1 MSPRD
6 RSKNALNR
14 LSTRLLIALVILI
27 VVFFLSACASSQTPA
42 AASTNQTALP
52 TPTPAPTSEPI
63 AARVNDQA
71 IPLAALDREV
81 ARRLD
86 GIKGMGDPLPADM
99 NTFRLNVLDALIQQV
114 VIEQAAAIQGV
125 KVTDADVQAELD
137 TTIKIAGSKEN
148 WEAQL
153 SADHMTEEEY
163 RAGLRSTLITEK
175 MRDIVTVNACKNV
188 EEAHARHILV
198 ADEATANQI
207 KAQLDGGADFASL
220 AAQYSLDVTTRQ
232 IGGDLGWF
240 ARGQLLQ
247 AAVEEAA
254 FSLPLNAISAP
265 VKSEL
270 GYHIIQTLER
280 SKDHP
285 IDPETC
291 SRLTQSAFER
301 WIQDLVS
308 KAKIEKYPNGQA

>member
-1 MSPRD
+1 M
-6 RSKNALNR
+6 NR
-14 LSTRLLIALVILI
+14 LATRLLIGLAILI
-27 VVFFLSACASSQTPA
+27 AVFFLSACASSQTPVE
-42 AASTNQTALP
+42 ASSPQANKAVLPAQQTQ
-52 TPTPAPTSEPI
+52 APTAQPI
-63 AARVNDQA
+63 AARVNDQV
-71 IPLAALDREV
+71 ITLGTLDDEV
-81 ARRLD
+81 NRRID
-86 GIKGMGDPLPADM
+86 GIKGTGDPLPTDM
-99 NTFRLNVLDALIQQV
+99 NAFRLNVLDALIEQMI
-114 VIEQAAAIQGV
+114 IEQAAAIQGV
-125 KVTDADVQAELD
+125 TVTDADVQAELD
-137 TTIKIAGSKEN
+137 ATIKIAGSKEN

-153 SADHMTEEEY
+153 SADHMTEDQY

-175 MRDIVTVNACKNV
+175 MRDIVTANACKNV

-247 AAVEEAA
+247 ASVEDAA

-291 SRLTQSAFER
+291 SRLSQSAFER
-301 WIQDLVS
+301 WIQDLIS

>member
-1 MSPRD
+1 M
-6 RSKNALNR
+6 NR
-14 LSTRLLIALVILI
+14 LSTRLLIALVIFI
-27 VVFFLSACASSQTPA
+27 AVFFLSACASSQTPA
-42 AASTNQTALP
+42 AASSTKTALP
-52 TPTPAPTSEPI
+52 AQTQVPTPEPI
-63 AARVNDQA
+63 AARVNDQV
-71 IPLAALDREV
+71 ITLATLDREV
-81 ARRLD
+81 SRRLD
-86 GIKGMGDPLPADM
+86 GIKGMGDPLPTDM
-99 NTFRLNVLDALIQQV
+99 NTFRLSVLDALIQQV

-125 KVTDADVQAELD
+125 QVTEADVQAELD
-137 TTIKIAGSKEN
+137 ATIKIAGSKEN

-153 SADHMTEEEY
+153 QADHMTEEEY
-163 RAGLRSTLITEK
+163 RAGLRSTLITGK

-198 ADEATANQI
+198 ADEATANQV
-207 KAQLDGGADFASL
+207 KARLDGGADFAAL

-247 AAVEEAA
+247 AAVEDAA

-280 SKDHP
+280 SKDRP

-291 SRLTQSAFER
+291 ARLTQSAFEQ
-301 WIQDLVS
+301 WIQGLVS
-308 KAKIEKYPNGQA
+308 KARIEKYPNGQA

>member
-1 MSPRD
+1 
-6 RSKNALNR
+6 
-14 LSTRLLIALVILI
+14 
-27 VVFFLSACASSQTPA
+27 VFFLSACASSQTPA
-42 AASTNQTALP
+42 AASSTQANNAALP
-52 TPTPAPTSEPI
+52 AQTQVPTAAPV
-63 AARVNDQA
+63 AARVNGQV
-71 IPLAALDREV
+71 ITLAELDRAV
-81 ARRLD
+81 TRRLD
-86 GIKGMGDPLPADM
+86 GIKSMGDPLPTDTNA
-99 NTFRLNVLDALIQQV
+99 FRLNVLDALIQQV

-125 KVTDADVQAELD
+125 TVTDADVQAELD
-137 TTIKIAGSKEN
+137 ATIKIAGSKEN
-148 WEAQL
+148 WEAQVK
-153 SADHMTEEEY
+153 AENMTEAEY

-175 MRDIVTVNACKNV
+175 MRDIVTVNACKNI

-198 ADEATANQI
+198 ADEATASQI
-207 KAQLDGGADFASL
+207 KSQLDGGADFATL
-220 AAQYSLDVTTRQ
+220 AAKYSQDVTTRQ

-247 AAVEEAA
+247 PAVEEAA

-280 SKDHP
+280 SQNRP

-301 WIQDLVS
+301 WMQDLVN